1 MKQVILGTAGHIDH
15 GKTSLIK
22 ALTGIDTDRL
32 KEEKLRG
39 ITIELGFAHLQ
50 LPSGEMLGIVD
61 VPGHERFVKQ
71 MVAGATGIDLVALV
85 IAADEGVMPQTQ
97 EHLEIC
103 QLLRVKKGLVVLTK
117 IDLLDDPDWLDLV
130 REDVREFLKAT
141 FLEGAPI
148 IAVSA
153 VTGHGLEELKSELAR
168 LVAAVE
174 PRSSSGPFRLPVDR
188 VFTMKGFG
196 TVVTGTCISGR
207 LRVGDAAAI
216 YPSGHRTKVRGLQ
229 VHNREVQEIQP
240 GERTAI
246 NLQSL
251 DRGLIERGDVVST
264 PGAMVSSYMV
274 DVHMEHLS
282 SAPRPL
288 KNRAKVRF
296 HTGTAE
302 NLASVVLL
310 DRAELQPGAGAF
322 VQIRL
327 DTPMAVLRGDRY
339 VLRSYSPVRTIGGG
353 TILHPLPR
361 KHKGREKIK
370 MAEGLRIL
378 MDGDDS
384 DILLW
389 HMEDAGV
396 TGLSEEHLAVRVNLP
411 QKTFQKLL
419 QQFISQKKV
428 LLYDRENRRM
438 LHPAA
443 FDTLQATI
451 LESLAAYHNRFP
463 LKEGMPKE
471 ELAAQL
477 PQQVDAKL
485 YNFILQHLAQQGL
498 VTPEKEWVRLGSHR
512 IDLGQDQKSIR
523 TKIEEAYRQGGLQ
536 PPFFKEITAQLSGN
550 SSQQQEV
557 LEWMLGQSILVKVKE
572 DLYFHH
578 LALLELQQRLVAF
591 LKQNGEI
598 TTPQFKDMTQASR
611 KYTIPLLEYFDTQ
624 KVTIRIGDV
633 RRLRDTRGGQKNG

>member
-1 MKQVILGTAGHIDH
+1 
-15 GKTSLIK
+15 
-22 ALTGIDTDRL
+22 
-32 KEEKLRG
+32 
-39 ITIELGFAHLQ
+39 
-50 LPSGEMLGIVD
+50 
-61 VPGHERFVKQ
+61 
-71 MVAGATGIDLVALV
+71 
-85 IAADEGVMPQTQ
+85 
-97 EHLEIC
+97 
-103 QLLRVKKGLVVLTK
+103 
-117 IDLLDDPDWLDLV
+117 
-130 REDVREFLKAT
+130 
-141 FLEGAPI
+141 
-148 IAVSA
+148 
-153 VTGHGLEELKSELAR
+153 
-168 LVAAVE
+168 
-174 PRSSSGPFRLPVDR
+174 
-188 VFTMKGFG
+188 
-196 TVVTGTCISGR
+196 
-207 LRVGDAAAI
+207 
-216 YPSGHRTKVRGLQ
+216 
-229 VHNREVQEIQP
+229 
-240 GERTAI
+240 
-246 NLQSL
+246 
-251 DRGLIERGDVVST
+251 
-264 PGAMVSSYMV
+264 
-274 DVHMEHLS
+274 MEHLS

-302 NLASVVLL
+302 NLATVVLL
-310 DRAELQPGAGAF
+310 DRAELQPGASAF

-327 DTPMAVLRGDRY
+327 DSPMAVLRGDRY

-523 TKIEEAYRQGGLQ
+523 TKIEKAYQQAGLQ

-578 LALLELQQRLVAF
+578 SALLELQQRLVAF

-633 RRLRDTRGGQKNG
+633 RRLRDTRGGQKDG

>member
-1 MKQVILGTAGHIDH
+1 
-15 GKTSLIK
+15 
-22 ALTGIDTDRL
+22 
-32 KEEKLRG
+32 
-39 ITIELGFAHLQ
+39 
-50 LPSGEMLGIVD
+50 
-61 VPGHERFVKQ
+61 
-71 MVAGATGIDLVALV
+71 
-85 IAADEGVMPQTQ
+85 
-97 EHLEIC
+97 
-103 QLLRVKKGLVVLTK
+103 
-117 IDLLDDPDWLDLV
+117 
-130 REDVREFLKAT
+130 
-141 FLEGAPI
+141 
-148 IAVSA
+148 
-153 VTGHGLEELKSELAR
+153 
-168 LVAAVE
+168 
-174 PRSSSGPFRLPVDR
+174 
-188 VFTMKGFG
+188 
-196 TVVTGTCISGR
+196 
-207 LRVGDAAAI
+207 
-216 YPSGHRTKVRGLQ
+216 
-229 VHNREVQEIQP
+229 
-240 GERTAI
+240 
-246 NLQSL
+246 
-251 DRGLIERGDVVST
+251 
-264 PGAMVSSYMV
+264 MVSSYMV

-302 NLASVVLL
+302 NLATVVLL
-310 DRAELQPGAGAF
+310 DRAELQPGAGGF

-361 KHKGREKIK
+361 KHRGREKIK

-451 LESLAAYHNRFP
+451 LESLAAYHKRFP

-512 IDLGQDQKSIR
+512 IDLGQDQQSIR
-523 TKIEEAYRQGGLQ
+523 TTIEEAYRQAGLQ

-578 LALLELQQRLVAF
+578 SALLELQQRLNAF
-591 LKQNGEI
+591 LKENGEI

-633 RRLRDTRGGQKNG
+633 RRLRDTRGVQKNG